1 MLGFSTGHHSFAKYA
16 SLYTR
21 KRTFSERLFIM
32 NKTIAILSLVV
43 GADLVLSVGL
53 LGGVMY
59 KMYRMGVLFL

>member
-1 MLGFSTGHHSFAKYA
+1 MVILSYFVKNTSV
-16 SLYTR
+16 YTR